1 MQLSIREVSRFVIG
15 TTLLRARAMQSAAN
29 AQMLTFDNV
38 AASVLQSTEDGK
50 QLRFAV
56 EALADSQDEWFRN
69 SPPHAMSSERVMNS
83 RNLEVAALRAING
96 AVVTT
101 VLYGPKASAGDGPAA
116 EHAITVYSDTYNTVD
131 AAPGST
137 QERRAMVGL
146 LHSQAMHLSPNPE
159 KVRTLFVTAEKR
171 CLARQADAILSR
183 YQSSMSRS
191 QDFDM

>member
-15 TTLLRARAMQSAAN
+15 TTLIRAKAMQSAAN

-38 AASVLQSTEDGK
+38 AAAVLQPTEDGK
-50 QLRFAV
+50 QLRHAID
-56 EALADSQDEWFRN
+56 ALADSQGEWFRN
-69 SPPHAMSSERVMNS
+69 SPPHAMNSDRVMQS
-83 RNLEVAALRAING
+83 RQAEVAALRAVNG

-101 VLYGPKASAGDGPAA
+101 VLYGPRAAAGDGPAA
-116 EHAITVYSDTYNTVD
+116 EHSISVYSDAYNAVD

-137 QERRAMVGL
+137 QERRSLVGL
-146 LHSQAMHLSPNPE
+146 LHAQAKSLSPAPE
-159 KVRTLFVTAEKR
+159 KTFHLFVTAEKR

>member
-15 TTLLRARAMQSAAN
+15 TTLIRERAMQSAAN

-38 AASVLQSTEDGK
+38 AAAVLQPTEDGK
-50 QLRFAV
+50 QLRQAV
-56 EALADSQDEWFRN
+56 ESLADSQIEWFRN
-69 SPPHAMSSERVMNS
+69 NPPHAMSSERVMQS
-83 RNLEVAALRAING
+83 RHAEVAALRAING

-101 VLYGPKASAGDGPAA
+101 VLHGPQAIAGNGPAS
-116 EHAITVYSDTYNTVD
+116 EHAISVYSDTYNIVD

-137 QERRAMVGL
+137 QERRSMVGL
-146 LHSQAMHLSPNPE
+146 LHSQAKRLSSSPDKTSN
-159 KVRTLFVTAEKR
+159 LFVTAEKR